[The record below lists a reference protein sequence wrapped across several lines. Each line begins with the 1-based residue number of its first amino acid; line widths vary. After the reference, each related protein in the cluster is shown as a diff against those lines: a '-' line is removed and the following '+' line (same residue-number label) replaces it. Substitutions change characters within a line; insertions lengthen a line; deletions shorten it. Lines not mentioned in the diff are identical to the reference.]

1 MRSFPFVI
9 CPSPAGLPIT
19 SRKLEVSAP
28 KGPGNLLVVG
38 SSNAKRLVAALA
50 AKGIPVGS
58 ALCNSWRATKQ
69 SVTLMAEHVWRE
81 LVSGSYTAVIFQLL
95 DNNLYFASTEDGRLI
110 PASRDND
117 GFYHVEGDLTIAAQ
131 NSSPGC
137 DEALRATMGSGH
149 RQAHGR
155 HQPTA
160 ALCER
165 GLLW

>member
-1 MRSFPFVI
+1 MV
-9 CPSPAGLPIT
+9 
-19 SRKLEVSAP
+19 
-28 KGPGNLLVVG
+28 
-38 SSNAKRLVAALA
+38 
-50 AKGIPVGS
+50 
-58 ALCNSWRATKQ
+58 
-69 SVTLMAEHVWRE
+69 EHVQRE

-117 GFYHVEGDLTIAAQ
+117 GFYHVEGDLTIADKTALL
-131 NSSPGC
+131 
-137 DEALRATMGSGH
+137 ALRATVGSGH